1 MNYFIHPAEARRR
14 FAEYAAGDID
24 YGNLAYGALLIGLE
38 DNPGIDVD
46 RSMRTLDELADR
58 VKRRGSPR
66 DPAVFKLGHL
76 QAEMFDIDGYRGDAT
91 NYYDVRNAYLHEVID
106 RKMGLPISLSIIFLH
121 VAHRVGLQAAGVGL
135 PAHYITKVQFELNE
149 VYVDPFNA
157 GATLTANEVIAEMG
171 ASREHLK
178 SWDARETLIRVLAN
192 LQNMWT
198 RAGDARKAAAAR
210 ERMALIA

>member
-14 FAEYAAGDID
+14 FAEYIAGGVD
-24 YGNLAYGALLIGLE
+24 YGNLAYGALLIALE

-46 RSMRTLDELADR
+46 RYVSALDDLADR
-58 VKRRGSPR
+58 VKRRGSAG
-66 DPAVFKLGHL
+66 DPAVFKLGHV
-76 QAEMFDIDGYRGDAT
+76 QAEMFDIDGYRGDST
-91 NYYDVRNAYLHEVID
+91 NYYDVRNAYLHEVIE
-106 RKMGLPISLSIIFLH
+106 RKIGLPISLSIIFLH
-121 VAHRVGLQAAGVGL
+121 LANRVGLQASGVGL
-135 PAHYITKVQFELNE
+135 PGHYITKVQFELNE

-157 GATLTANEVIAEMG
+157 GATLTSGEVIAEMG

-198 RAGDARKAAAAR
+198 RAGDQGKAAAAR